1 MNPISFQSPLAG
13 FQQEWGRSKD
23 IKRIDTDENCDR
35 PAPVRHPCIRSRSG
49 TRFLP
54 PYCLPT
60 WSDRHTAGIRTEYGD
75 HIRFPEEG
83 GKVFHRLVHAVETLL
98 HLASRSLPGP
108 SLSGCAQP
116 PVSRG
121 PRCNCAR
128 IRRFPR
134 QVTFHHLQITPVEVA
149 RVEVRCLF
157 GHHLLVKQ
165 FF

>member
-1 MNPISFQSPLAG
+1 M
-13 FQQEWGRSKD
+13 RTV
-23 IKRIDTDENCDR
+23 IDQPQFAIHVFARE
-35 PAPVRHPCIRSRSG
+35 AEPVFFPHIAFRRDQTAIRLV
-49 TRFLP
+49 FVQN
-54 PYCLPT
+54 
-60 WSDRHTAGIRTEYGD
+60 TAD

>member
-1 MNPISFQSPLAG
+1 MYSLEKRNPFSSPILPSRRDQTA
-13 FQQEWGRSKD
+13 
-23 IKRIDTDENCDR
+23 
-35 PAPVRHPCIRSRSG
+35 IRLV
-49 TRFLP
+49 FVQN
-54 PYCLPT
+54 
-60 WSDRHTAGIRTEYGD
+60 TATIYAS
-75 HIRFPEEG
+75 PEEG

-165 FF
+165 FFLISDCYNTQKLVSDN